1 MTLDSGKFDGIADET
16 LNRLLDVIDDKLGDQ
31 FEVDME
37 NGMLTI
43 ETDTGGQYIINK
55 HGPNR
60 QIWLSSPISGASHY
74 EFDENARAWVNTR
87 GGESLTLKL
96 SEELSGLANVAF
108 SLD

>member
-1 MTLDSGKFDGIADET
+1 MTLDIGNFDSIADET
-16 LNRLLDVIDDKLGDQ
+16 LNRLLDVIDDKLGDR

-60 QIWLSSPISGASHY
+60 QIWVSSPVSGASHY
-74 EFDENARAWVNTR
+74 QFNEVTRSWVDTR
-87 GGESLTLKL
+87 SGESLTLKL
-96 SEELSGLANVAF
+96 SEELSGLAKVAF